1 MLSCVVGFVAVGGG
15 CKSWRTNDINDR
27 LLPSNFRDWTP
38 EFATLPYAEFDGD
51 RVMVHNIRNN
61 EYLSDDDFVVQRYD
75 REYDLNQLQTV
86 DFFVVPFTGYEF
98 MAHTM
103 VSFGFADGNYL
114 AISAEIRTEKGEKY
128 SPIAGLSRQFEIT
141 YVVADEK
148 DVVRLRTRFR
158 DADVYLYRT
167 IATPEQARE
176 LFVDMV
182 QRVNQLAAQPEFYDT
197 ITNNCTTNIVRHVN
211 RVLPNRIPYSLEVLM
226 PGFSDRYAYDLGLL
240 DRSVPFDELK
250 QNALINDLSEKYY
263 DDPDYSNKIRQRLE
277 PASSWLSSPR
287 EIFDQASVDQ
297 ANPISNADSPLD
309 SQPSMPPQQDASLGR
324 PVVPKGLFVPDEVE
338 AAEPPVK
345 PSPVWIGRG
354 LQGLLQGIPSKRL
367 R

>member
-1 MLSCVVGFVAVGGG
+1 MSIVPSGVG
-15 CKSWRTNDINDR
+15 CKAVRTNDVSDR
-27 LLPSNFRDWTP
+27 LLPSNFRDWAP

-61 EYLSDDDFVVQRYD
+61 EYLSDDDFVVQHYD
-75 REYDLNQLQTV
+75 REYDLSQLQTV

-128 SPIAGLSRQFEIT
+128 SPVAGISRQFEIT

-148 DVVRLRTRFR
+148 DVVRVRTRYR

-167 IATPEQARE
+167 IATPEKARE
-176 LFVDMV
+176 LFIDMMG
-182 QRVNQLAAQPEFYDT
+182 RVNQLAAQPEFYDT

-211 RVLPNRIPYSLEVLM
+211 RVLPNRIPYSLEVLL
-226 PGFSDRYAYDLGLL
+226 PGFSDRYAYELGLL
-240 DRSVPFDELK
+240 DRTVPFDELK
-250 QNALINDLSEKYY
+250 RRAWINDLSEKYY

-277 PASSWLSSPR
+277 PVESWLSPPDQFFNQPAASDVMPIAADERATMPR
-287 EIFDQASVDQ
+287 DE
-297 ANPISNADSPLD
+297 L
-309 SQPSMPPQQDASLGR
+309 PQLESGNSSR
-324 PVVPKGLFVPDEVE
+324 PVVPREFFM
-338 AAEPPVK
+338 AEEPSSQETGNKPPTA
-345 PSPVWIGRG
+345 WISRG
-354 LQGLLQGIPSKRL
+354 FQQMMQGIPSRRL

>member
-1 MLSCVVGFVAVGGG
+1 MPCGGG
-15 CKSWRTNDINDR
+15 CRSVQTNDVSDR
-27 LLPSNFRDWTP
+27 LLPSNFRDWAP

-51 RVMVHNIRNN
+51 RVVVHNIRNN
-61 EYLSDDDFVVQRYD
+61 EYLSDDDFVVQHYD
-75 REYDLNQLQTV
+75 REYDLSQLQTV

-128 SPIAGLSRQFEIT
+128 SPIAGVSRQFEIT

-148 DVVRLRTRFR
+148 DVVRVRTRYR

-167 IATPEQARE
+167 IATPEKARE
-176 LFVDMV
+176 LFVDMMG
-182 QRVNQLAAQPEFYDT
+182 RVNQLAAQPEFYDT

-211 RVLPNRIPYSLEVLM
+211 RVLPNRIPYSLEVLL
-226 PGFSDRYAYDLGLL
+226 PGFSDRYAYELGLL

-250 QNALINDLSEKYY
+250 RRAWINDLSEKYY

-277 PASSWLSSPR
+277 PAGSWLSPPE
-287 EIFDQASVDQ
+287 EIFDQPAGSDLI
-297 ANPISNADSPLD
+297 PIAADERLPH
-309 SQPSMPPQQDASLGR
+309 
-324 PVVPKGLFVPDEVE
+324 
-338 AAEPPVK
+338 
-345 PSPVWIGRG
+345 GRG
-354 LQGLLQGIPSKRL
+354 EMADAETDKFSRPEVPRGFFTADEPALEEAEKTPPTAWISRGFQQMMQGIPSKRL